1 MIKLWNY
8 GKTPSRGVKEFEVS
22 MCNIDFFTL
31 VPVTEQNN
39 VIMQEIG
46 EILYCVHISCV
57 ARLSNECAEKFP
69 VVVED
74 CYFSGL

>member
-1 MIKLWNY
+1 MMKLWNY

-22 MCNIDFFTL
+22 VCNIDFFASL
-31 VPVTEQNN
+31 PVTEEER
-39 VIMQEIG
+39 VIMKETG

-57 ARLSNECAEKFP
+57 ARLSNECTEKFH
-69 VVVED
+69 VIVED

>member
-1 MIKLWNY
+1 
-8 GKTPSRGVKEFEVS
+8 
-22 MCNIDFFTL
+22 MCNIDFCASL
-31 VPVTEQNN
+31 PVTEEEI
-39 VIMQEIG
+39 VIVLETG
-46 EILYCVHISCV
+46 EILYCVHISYV